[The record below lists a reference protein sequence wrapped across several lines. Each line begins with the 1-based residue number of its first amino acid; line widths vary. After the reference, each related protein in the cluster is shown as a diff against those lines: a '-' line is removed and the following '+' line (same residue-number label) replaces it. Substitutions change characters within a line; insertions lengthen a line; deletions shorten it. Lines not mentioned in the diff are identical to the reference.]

1 MKSIFATTAALALLI
16 TEAQALVLTENAKRG
31 DRDQSF
37 VEQNAEFVGD
47 PVYDADGMRIG
58 AVTRADTSTKGNRR
72 IHVTF
77 DEGVV
82 DGVAGWVFTL
92 NPVWRSGGSIE
103 LTWTADALRNY
114 LLANAR

>member
-1 MKSIFATTAALALLI
+1 MKTILATTAVLAFL
-16 TEAQALVLTENAKRG
+16 TTQSHALVLTENAVRG
-31 DRDQSF
+31 DNDPSF
-37 VEQNAEFVGD
+37 VAQNSEFIGD
-47 PVYDADGMRIG
+47 PVYDSNGMRIG
-58 AVTRADTSTKGNRR
+58 AVTRVDTSAKGNRR

-82 DGVAGWVFTL
+82 EGVAGWIFTL

-103 LTWTADALRNY
+103 LTWTADAIRTY